1 MSIFEELKRRNVFRV
16 AAAYLITS
24 WVLLQVADLVLQ
36 NIHAPDWVIQVFML
50 ALGLGFPLA
59 LIFSW
64 VYELTPEGLKK
75 EKDVDR
81 SRSITPQT
89 GRKLD
94 FVIIGVLAVAVV
106 FLLVDRFAASPEK
119 GADPISQE
127 TKAGQSVATGAK
139 LDPTPFREP
148 TPKSKKPKEK
158 SVAVLPFVNMSSDP
172 EQEYFSDGI
181 SEEIL
186 NALARVRDLKVAG
199 RTSSFAFKG
208 KNQDLRKIGETL
220 GVENILEGSVRKSGT
235 KVRITAQ
242 LIQVDDGFHLWSDTY
257 DRELDD
263 VFAIQDEIAGAILEQ
278 LKAHL
283 LENEQTALASAR
295 TNSEAYDLYLMAKQR
310 IYERTRPT
318 IEAAAETLDRAIAMD
333 PEYAPAYAQR
343 GITALLLSETQY
355 GTLSKEQSQTQGK
368 LYLDQALRLDRQQP
382 EALAGLGLYY
392 INIPGQSAE
401 AIAPLEQAL
410 ALNPNLINAS
420 NWLQT
425 AYSNVGRLIESQKIL
440 EDMIERDPLYR
451 PGIAN
456 LNQAFVARGDLDKAK
471 AMVEKIRPFMP
482 NDPFLYRIE
491 ANIHYAEGHV
501 AKAMMLMEKALEV
514 QPDNFPNVILFAE
527 GLHLTAQWERLVERG
542 NPAHRVIGLQMLGR
556 TEEATILATQL
567 ADSGE
572 DIGTLISLLANSGK
586 PEQATRFFEE
596 RWQSLEAYERDYP
609 TLGNGSIGT
618 ILDIAYAYGS
628 LGNQER
634 FDEAMSRARTALD
647 SLDELGF
654 RNPDLEF
661 INGVY
666 YTMAGDREQAL
677 ALISSAVGRGI
688 LNGPRLSDGWAALKV
703 LEGDPEYEGIQARMM
718 QHLNAER
725 AELGLAPLST

>member
-1 MSIFEELKRRNVFRV
+1 MSLFEELKRRNVFRV

-59 LIFSW
+59 MIFAW
-64 VYELTPEGLKK
+64 AYELTPEGLKK

-81 SRSITPQT
+81 SKSITPQT

-94 FVIIGVLAVAVV
+94 FVIIGVLAVAVL
-106 FLLVDRFAASPEK
+106 FLLVDRFAASP
-119 GADPISQE
+119 DTS
-127 TKAGQSVATGAK
+127 GQSASARPEPAEASMAATQEDVATQAI
-139 LDPTPFREP
+139 
-148 TPKSKKPKEK
+148 KKPKEK

-208 KNQDLRKIGETL
+208 QNQDLRKIGETL
-220 GVENILEGSVRKSGT
+220 GVENILEGSVRKSGN

-263 VFAIQDEIAGAILEQ
+263 VFAIQDEIAGAILQQ

-295 TNSEAYDLYLMAKQR
+295 TNSEAYDLYLLAKQR

-318 IEAAAETLDRAIAMD
+318 IEAAAETLDRAIAID

-368 LYLDQALRLDRQQP
+368 LYLDQALRLDPQQP

-392 INIPGQSAE
+392 INIPGRTTE
-401 AIAPLEQAL
+401 AIEPLEKAL
-410 ALNPNLINAS
+410 DLNPNLINAS

-425 AYSNVGRLIESQKIL
+425 AYSNAGRLTESQRIL
-440 EDMIERDPLYR
+440 EDLIERDPLYR

-456 LNQAFVARGDLDKAK
+456 LNGVFVSRGELDKAK

-491 ANIHYAEGHV
+491 ANIQYAEGHV
-501 AKAMMLMEKALEV
+501 AKGMMLMEKALEI
-514 QPDNFPNVILFAE
+514 QPDNFPNVTLFAE
-527 GLHLTAQWERLVERG
+527 GLHLTAQWERLIEG
-542 NPAHRVIGLQMLGR
+542 NDRRHRVIGLQALGR

-572 DIGTLISLLANSGK
+572 DVGILIGLLANSGK
-586 PEQATRFFEE
+586 PEQAIRFFEE
-596 RWQSLEAYERDYP
+596 RWPSLEAYERDYP
-609 TLGNGSIGT
+609 PLGSGSIGT

-634 FDEAMSRARTALD
+634 FDEAMSRARASLD

-654 RNPDLEF
+654 RNPGLEF

-666 YTMAGDREQAL
+666 YAMAGDREQAL
-677 ALISSAVGRGI
+677 ALISSAVGRGE
-688 LNGPRLSDGWAALKV
+688 LNGTRLSDGWAGLKV

-725 AELGLAPLST
+725 AELGLGPLST